1 MVLATGTALCTG
13 DGCRLLLQLVD
24 RKWRDQISAPKF
36 TKGLPT
42 MTDLKLMALDTE
54 DLEVISAHVQDAIVR
69 VADMGYARGDRRF
82 ALLMNRFDWTAD
94 LARRG
99 KGVRK
104 RAALHFDAVQSVV
117 TNGFD
122 PSSAEGVLELLAI
135 TFTHIDG
142 PAGIVELSFAGGG
155 TVRLGVECLEVRMAD
170 LGAAWAAA
178 AKPSHPLD

>member
-1 MVLATGTALCTG
+1 
-13 DGCRLLLQLVD
+13 
-24 RKWRDQISAPKF
+24 
-36 TKGLPT
+36 
-42 MTDLKLMALDTE
+42 MTDLKLIALDTE
-54 DLEVISAHVQDAIVR
+54 DLEVISAHVQDAVVR

-82 ALLMNRFDWTAD
+82 ALLMNRFDWEAANNGRD
-94 LARRG
+94 

-135 TFTHIDG
+135 TFTSIDG

-155 TVRLGVECLEVRMAD
+155 TVRLGVECLEARLSD

-178 AKPSHPLD
+178 AKPKHALE